1 MGDAYSY
8 AFGGLDANTIQTLRN
23 KAPISG
29 TTPEAIQARIDN
41 ADTNNLLQSLDLSE
55 TNSTQTTNYAT
66 LLNRNQTLTDVAN
79 SVASNNNRIGGTA
92 KDTYSRQAEISEW
105 AAQNKMDTLF
115 FFQTLFIYL
124 CVFIALLFLR
134 QYGILPNSAFW
145 IFMTVLTIIII
156 GIFWNRASYTS
167 AKRDKRYWN
176 RRFIGLDDAG
186 ANLRSK
192 LQCSLT

>member
-8 AFGGLDANTIQTLRN
+8 AFGGLDANTISTLRA
-23 KAPISG
+23 KGAVDDATSLQQQIKDRD
-29 TTPEAIQARIDN
+29 A
-41 ADTNNLLQSLDLSE
+41 NNLLQSLDLAE
-55 TNSTQTTNYAT
+55 TNSSQTVDYAT
-66 LLNRNQTLTDVAN
+66 MLNRNQTLTDVAN
-79 SVASNNNRIGGTA
+79 TIANNNNRIGGAA

-115 FFQTLFIYL
+115 FFQTFFIYL

-134 QYGILPNSAFW
+134 LPSGVFW
-145 IFMTVLTIIII
+145 IIMTVLTIIVI

-176 RRFIGLDDAG
+176 RRFIGLDDGG